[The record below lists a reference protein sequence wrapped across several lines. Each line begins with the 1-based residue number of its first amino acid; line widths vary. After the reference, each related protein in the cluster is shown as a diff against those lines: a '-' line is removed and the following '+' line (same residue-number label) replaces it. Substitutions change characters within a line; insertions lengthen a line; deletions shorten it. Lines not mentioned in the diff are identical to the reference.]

1 VHKVLVSEKPR
12 SIEERYGGIL
22 NLFRNLAKEKRYSP
36 IDRMARALNP
46 EFVRASVYEALRIA
60 VSEGWSLP
68 SQEEV
73 ERFLEEAERNLGLAQ
88 RVAIIALTAAP
99 TAQASPQAQQA
110 AQGGGQGSS

>member
-1 VHKVLVSEKPR
+1 MSEKPR

-22 NLFRNLAKEKRYSP
+22 NLFKNLAREKRYSP

-46 EFVRASVYEALRIA
+46 EFVRTSVYEALRIA

-68 SQEEV
+68 SHEEV

-99 TAQASPQAQQA
+99 VGQAAAAQPQPQQPAQSGQAS
-110 AQGGGQGSS
+110 S